1 MVIGG
6 FSNKG
11 NNLRRNFRTS
21 GEEKEGKRTME
32 GKITMEKAKRVNT
45 ILSLC
50 LMAEAKMVTFFDVLN
65 YKGNI

>member
-1 MVIGG
+1 M
-6 FSNKG
+6 
-11 NNLRRNFRTS
+11 
-21 GEEKEGKRTME
+21 EGKR
-32 GKITMEKAKRVNT
+32 TMEKAKRVNT